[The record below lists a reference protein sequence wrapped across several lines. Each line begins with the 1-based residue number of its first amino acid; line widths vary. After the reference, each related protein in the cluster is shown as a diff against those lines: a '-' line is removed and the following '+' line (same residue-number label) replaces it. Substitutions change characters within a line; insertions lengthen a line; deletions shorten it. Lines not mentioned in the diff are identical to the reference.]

1 MMSVK
6 EIFEISSIF
15 SRLGITKIR
24 LTGGEPLVRV
34 DAAEI
39 MLALSSL
46 PLELSISTNGVLVD
60 EYIDV
65 FKKSGIKAVNL
76 SLDTLNADEFF
87 KITRRGDFD
96 KIMKNIYLLLKE
108 GFDVKVNMVV
118 IKGVNENKVNEFIE
132 WTRNYPLHVRF
143 IEFMPFSGNKWLWE
157 KVFSLREM
165 LDSIEAEYEVMKIED
180 KAHDTTKNYQV
191 KGFNGK
197 FGIIST
203 MTAPFCS
210 DCNRMRLT
218 ADGKMKNCLFSR
230 DETDILGAYRNQEDI
245 LPLIASCLQSKKAE
259 RGGQF
264 DFEHIENRSMIR
276 IGG

>member
-1 MMSVK
+1 MSVK